1 MICVNQPE
9 TSIANQQEI
18 RNYFAK
24 PTPKDWDETFA
35 TQLITLTASGF
46 ARLKLSRTW
55 IDALELCRDA
65 KWTNYVT
72 ASAAVDKAYH
82 QQNLLAVAQACRAW
96 WHAAQ
101 ALQHA
106 EAERPVSA

>member
-1 MICVNQPE
+1 MNQPE
-9 TSIANQQEI
+9 TSIANRQEI
-18 RNYFAK
+18 RNYFAH
-24 PTPKDWDETFA
+24 PTHREWDETFA

-46 ARLKLSRTW
+46 AKLQLGKTRIQT
-55 IDALELCRDA
+55 LEICRDG

-72 ASAAVDKAYH
+72 AAEAVDKAYH

>member
-9 TSIANQQEI
+9 TSIANRQEI
-18 RNYFAK
+18 RNYFAH
-24 PTPKDWDETFA
+24 PTPKAWDETFA

-46 ARLKLSRTW
+46 AKLQLSRTW
-55 IDALELCRDA
+55 IDTLELCRDA
-65 KWTNYVT
+65 KWANYVT
-72 ASAAVDKAYH
+72 AAEAVDQAYH
-82 QQNLLAVAQACRAW
+82 QQNLMAVARACRAW

-106 EAERPVSA
+106 KTERPVSA